1 MDTEKLTLPVI
12 LALAVFVALV
22 LYLVEGVI

>member
-1 MDTEKLTLPVI
+1 MDTEKLTLTVI